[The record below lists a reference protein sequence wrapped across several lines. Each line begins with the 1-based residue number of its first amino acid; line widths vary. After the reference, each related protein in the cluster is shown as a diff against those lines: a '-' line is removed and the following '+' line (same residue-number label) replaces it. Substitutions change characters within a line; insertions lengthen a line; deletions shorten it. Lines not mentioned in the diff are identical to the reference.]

1 MYRSKKLWIFLLFL
15 FVYWILV
22 TYSGSLGLYLIYNL
36 IIEKKLF
43 KVHFYNPMTNE
54 QINSSYKVVFRYLIY
69 NYYAFIATNIMLI
82 VISITLFVF
91 ICYHLNLIKL
101 NFTNNERNKQV
112 KTIRYLN
119 LIKQT
124 LHNMAKKKL
133 RNYYLR
139 K

>member
-15 FVYWILV
+15 FVHWILV

-54 QINSSYKVVFRYLIY
+54 EINSSYKVVFQYLIY

-91 ICYHLNLIKL
+91 MCYHLNLIKL
-101 NFTNNERNKQV
+101 NFTNSERNKQV
-112 KTIRYLN
+112 KIIRYLN
-119 LIKQT
+119 LIKET

-133 RNYYLR
+133 
-139 K
+139 

>member
-1 MYRSKKLWIFLLFL
+1 
-15 FVYWILV
+15 
-22 TYSGSLGLYLIYNL
+22 
-36 IIEKKLF
+36 
-43 KVHFYNPMTNE
+43 MTNE
-54 QINSSYKVVFRYLIY
+54 EINSSYKVVFQYLIY

-91 ICYHLNLIKL
+91 MCYHLNLIKL
-101 NFTNNERNKQV
+101 NFTNSERNKQV

-119 LIKQT
+119 LIKET

-133 RNYYLR
+133 RKYYLR